1 MTSRATD
8 FSQQTHE
15 QSSTRY
21 SVVARVVPR
30 FLSSIWLSAKPKN
43 AIKSHHHPFSI
54 FHSIVFCVLLFLV
67 QKISVQFLPKK
78 RERFFPTKIYYSAS
92 LTTPPLDPHRKK
104 DLYHRASTEH
114 SQRQQQPF
122 DDDDDDARAYII
134 RFRSARRRKEGD
146 LFPKGLSRIL

>member
-15 QSSTRY
+15 QSSARY

-43 AIKSHHHPFSI
+43 AIKSHHPFSI
-54 FHSIVFCVLLFLV
+54 FHSEKSFFAFFFFWS
-67 QKISVQFLPKK
+67 KKFRSNNFFPKK
-78 RERFFPTKIYYSAS
+78 RERFFPTKIDYCAS
-92 LTTPPLDPHRKK
+92 LTTPPLDPHHRKKK

-114 SQRQQQPF
+114 SQRQQPF
-122 DDDDDDARAYII
+122 DDARAYHSISV
-134 RFRSARRRKEGD
+134 RATT
-146 LFPKGLSRIL
+146 